1 MLYFASIS
9 ISLYLLLLFIG
20 KPHKSIADKLLM
32 VWQLIA
38 TLHLAD
44 LYWLISGN
52 YRLYPHFLGW
62 TAPFPLAHGPF
73 LYLYIRY
80 LTSPRPF
87 NFKSLL
93 HFIPLVLAAM
103 VWLPF
108 SLQTP
113 AQKLQLFEA
122 GMLPYQSLALAFNI
136 AIAVSGLV
144 YITASCILLYRYQRK
159 ISHIFSSTDK
169 ISLNWL
175 RYLIAGI
182 GVIWLFV
189 IFYQAPQTIYLSAS
203 LYICFVGFFGVRQK
217 QIFRTPVTPVCGIE
231 NVDNADLTAI
241 PGIPEPGVESEEV
254 IPAPAKTKYEWSSL
268 SEAEAERI
276 YIQLQ
281 EIMEQDEL
289 YKNPELT
296 LDELAASLRI
306 SEAALSQVI
315 NSRFHQS
322 FYDYINSLRVHAF
335 IKQAVDPGNKGYTL
349 LSIAFDCGFNS
360 KSSFNRNF
368 RKFTGKSPSD
378 YLKTNA

>member
-62 TAPFPLAHGPF
+62 TAPLPLAHGPF

-93 HFIPLVLAAM
+93 HFIPIVLAAM

-159 ISHIFSSTDK
+159 ISQIFSSTDK

-189 IFYQAPQTIYLSAS
+189 IFYQTPQTIYLSAS

-217 QIFRTPVTPVCGIE
+217 QIFITPVIPVSGVE

-378 YLKTNA
+378 YLKTNT

>member
-9 ISLYLLLLFIG
+9 ISIYLLLLFIG

-32 VWQLIA
+32 VWQFLA

-52 YRLYPHFLGW
+52 YRSYPLFLGW
-62 TAPFPLAHGPF
+62 GAPLPLVHGPF
-73 LYLYIRY
+73 LYLYILY
-80 LTSPRPF
+80 LTRPLQF

-93 HFIPLVLAAM
+93 HFIPVVLAIA

-108 SLQTP
+108 SVQTP
-113 AQKLQLFEA
+113 VQKLQLFEE
-122 GMLPYQSLALAFNI
+122 GMLPYRWLALGFNI
-136 AIAVSGLV
+136 AIAISGISYVL
-144 YITASCILLYRYQRK
+144 ASCLLLYRYKHK
-159 ISHIFSSTDK
+159 IGQVFSTTDH

-182 GVIWLFV
+182 GIIWLFV
-189 IFYQAPQTIYLSAS
+189 IFYQTPQTIYLSAS
-203 LYICFVGFFGVRQK
+203 LYICFIGYFGVRQK
-217 QIFRTPVTPVCGIE
+217 QIFRTPAAPVSYNE
-231 NVDNADLTAI
+231 NVATADITTMPAI
-241 PGIPEPGVESEEV
+241 SEPGVETEEI
-254 IPAPAKTKYEWSSL
+254 IPAPAKAKYDWSSL

-276 YIQLQ
+276 HIQLQ
-281 EIMEQDEL
+281 EIMERDQL

-296 LDELAASLRI
+296 LDDLAGALQV

-315 NSRFHQS
+315 NSRFNQS
-322 FYDYINSLRVHAF
+322 FYDYINSLRVAAF
-335 IKQAVDPGNKGYTL
+335 IKQAADPGNKGYTL

-368 RKFTGKSPSD
+368 RKFTGKSPSG
-378 YLKTNA
+378 YLKTNT